1 MCRRFRR
8 ILSGFFLGIIA
19 ITVSVLGTPRLGHA
33 AFPAQATAGI
43 YIVVTFEDG
52 VNVRG
57 GPNTA
62 FYPVVGHLDPGQTA
76 PALGRTPESD
86 WIQIA
91 YADAP
96 GGVGWVYAHYVELR
110 GGIPPVVPT
119 PLRPLPLVTDTV
131 PADMLTALAPLP
143 TPTRLPTFTPPPPLV
158 VPVYATPPPVVAG
171 RTVLVPLVL
180 ALTVLGALAAFL
192 ARRDL

>member
-1 MCRRFRR
+1 MSRHFCYVLCRHLLFT
-8 ILSGFFLGIIA
+8 LGFAF
-19 ITVSVLGTPRLGHA
+19 VLAPLGHA
-33 AFPAQATAGI
+33 APTGQTASEV

-91 YADAP
+91 YPDAP
-96 GGVGWVYAHYVELR
+96 GGVGWVYAYYVELR
-110 GGIPPVVPT
+110 GGVPPIVPT
-119 PLRPLPLVTDTV
+119 PLRPLPLITETV
-131 PADMLTALAPLP
+131 PAEMMTALAPLP
-143 TPTRLPTFTPPPPLV
+143 TPTRLPTFTPPPPLI
-158 VPVYATPPPVVAG
+158 VPTYPTPPPTVAG
-171 RTVLVPLVL
+171 RTALVPLVL
-180 ALTVLGALAAFL
+180 TLTFLGLLSAFL
-192 ARRDL
+192 ARRVR

>member
-1 MCRRFRR
+1 MSRHSRHVIGGFLLFAIGLLFAVAR
-8 ILSGFFLGIIA
+8 SGYTA
-19 ITVSVLGTPRLGHA
+19 PTAQITSEV
-33 AFPAQATAGI
+33 

-62 FYPVVGHLDPGQTA
+62 FYPVVGHLNPGETA

-91 YADAP
+91 YPDAP
-96 GGVGWVYAHYVELR
+96 GGVGWVYAYYVELR
-110 GGIPPVVPT
+110 GGVPPIVPT

-131 PADMLTALAPLP
+131 PADVMTALAPLP
-143 TPTRLPTFTPPPPLV
+143 TPTRLPTFTPPPPLL
-158 VPVYATPPPVVAG
+158 VPTYPTPPSAVTG
-171 RTVLVPLVL
+171 RTALVPLVL
-180 ALTVLGALAAFL
+180 TLTLLGVLSAFL
-192 ARRDL
+192 ARRAPR

>member
-1 MCRRFRR
+1 MYRRFRKP
-8 ILSGFFLGIIA
+8 ISFLVGIV
-19 ITVSVLGTPRLGHA
+19 TLFWA
-33 AFPAQATAGI
+33 AGAARSTALAQATTDV
-43 YIVVTFEDG
+43 YIVVTFDDG

-62 FYPVVGHLDPGQTA
+62 FYPIVGHLDPGQTA

-96 GGVGWVYAHYVELR
+96 GGVGWVYAYYVELR
-110 GGIPPVVPT
+110 GGIPPIVPT
-119 PLRPLPLVTDTV
+119 PLRPLPLITETL
-131 PADMLTALAPLP
+131 PAEMLTALAPLP

-158 VPVYATPPPVVAG
+158 VPVYPTPATSVSG

-180 ALTVLGALAAFL
+180 TLALLGLIAALL
-192 ARRDL
+192 ARRSP

>member
-1 MCRRFRR
+1 MSRYFCCALGRF
-8 ILSGFFLGIIA
+8 LLVATGIA
-19 ITVSVLGTPRLGHA
+19 FAVTRSGHA
-33 AFPAQATAGI
+33 APTTQMASEV
-43 YIVVTFEDG
+43 YVVVTFEDG

-62 FYPVVGHLDPGQTA
+62 FYPVVGHLKPGQTA

-91 YADAP
+91 YPDAP
-96 GGVGWVYAHYVELR
+96 GGVGWVYAYYVELR
-110 GGIPPVVPT
+110 GGVPPIVPT

-131 PADMLTALAPLP
+131 PADIMTALAPLP

-158 VPVYATPPPVVAG
+158 VPTYPTPSATVAG
-171 RTVLVPLVL
+171 RTAVVPLVL
-180 ALTVLGALAAFL
+180 ALTLLGFLSAFL
-192 ARRDL
+192 ARRAR